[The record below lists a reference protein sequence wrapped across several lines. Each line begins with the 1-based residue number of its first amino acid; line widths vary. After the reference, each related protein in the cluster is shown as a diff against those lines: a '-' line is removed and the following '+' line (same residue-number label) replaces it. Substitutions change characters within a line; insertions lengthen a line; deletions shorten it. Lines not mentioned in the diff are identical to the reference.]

1 MTLADKAVV
10 FIAVLAAGLSFYFAW
25 QPSAPGTL
33 LEIYQDNT
41 LYERHSLNEPATLN
55 VPGKLGD
62 SVIEID
68 HGRARFQ
75 SSPCTSKFCVHA
87 GWMQQAGD
95 VIACLPN
102 GVHIQIHGGQ
112 GRFDAIAF

>member
-10 FIAVLAAGLSFYFAW
+10 IIALLAAGLSFYFAW

-68 HGRARFQ
+68 QGRARFQ

-87 GWMQQAGD
+87 GWMQNAGD